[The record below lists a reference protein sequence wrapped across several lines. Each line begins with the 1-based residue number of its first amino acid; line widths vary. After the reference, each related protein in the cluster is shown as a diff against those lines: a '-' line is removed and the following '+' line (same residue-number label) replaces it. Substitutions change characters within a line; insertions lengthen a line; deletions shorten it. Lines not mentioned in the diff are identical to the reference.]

1 MSRRY
6 SQNNNR
12 QQQQEW
18 RSNNSSNFSKPQTK
32 FVPKNQNPNSNPT
45 LSDSL
50 RQSLSSQSDAAAA
63 AAPASSGNMGAGE
76 SSSRIQMRDDGAWM
90 SRKAV
95 AGVQGGGKFVTYLPQ
110 DEAVAA
116 GLGADEGGLDPVES
130 QRVVDLL
137 SRELSRLL
145 KLKPKEFWKEVASDV
160 SLHDFLDS
168 FLKFRS
174 RWYDFP
180 HRGVKG
186 IVAGVIVGE
195 LDLCRRVFMV
205 LYRISSNRAP
215 GVEAAESLN
224 SKDHAVLL
232 QEKKLLDLPKLLDI
246 CSIYGHENEELTGLL
261 VLLSAGSHEDHRSS
275 PLLTDYLE
283 VMDFINDAIVSMDAF
298 VTAYESAAVF
308 FSCPVEM
315 SHGNEEMLITLARL
329 HDTLIPALQRGFRVI
344 LTGGDDRMILNVAV
358 SLKMLSMR
366 LSKFGWKLLDTCY
379 LSDRVFEDHLPIPHV
394 TKMFPAKVED
404 PVIRT
409 DILIQTFREI
419 NGVLLAAQENQSKVS
434 FLQNL
439 DRNHHIMSRLQ
450 SLQNAGWIF
459 MDDEQ
464 LQYLSGI
471 MASNLKGT
479 IKDSPAFPT
488 ATASNKVQ
496 MGEDVA
502 IMESKISQIKD
513 LFPDYGK
520 GFLAACLE
528 AYNHNPEEVIQRILE
543 GTLHEDL
550 RCLDTSSETMPLP
563 KAASTVGKKDKGK
576 GKLVES
582 TLPSTTSL
590 HSVNPVVP
598 VEQRQVEG
606 PSVSSSSTTGRF
618 VRKPNDIPGHYTT
631 DTRDHKDTARM
642 AALISQYEYEDEY
655 DDSFDDLGFSVAD
668 SGVEENELLG
678 NRINSNSG
686 ISSGTKTE
694 TSAQNSPNTKWGSRK
709 KPQYY
714 VKDGK
719 NYSYKVAGSVA
730 VANANEAS
738 LINQVHG
745 EQIHGLGRGGNIP
758 LGATKKLAEY
768 QEKDRDQSD
777 EPEMEGRGNYRG
789 RPWGRGSRGGGRLR
803 ESNDVQDNQSDGS
816 EIQGR
821 ESTPNHRGRGRGRG
835 SNHNYRKDRA
845 MNKHFSGLSGF

>member
-1 MSRRY
+1 
-6 SQNNNR
+6 
-12 QQQQEW
+12 
-18 RSNNSSNFSKPQTK
+18 
-32 FVPKNQNPNSNPT
+32 
-45 LSDSL
+45 
-50 RQSLSSQSDAAAA
+50 
-63 AAPASSGNMGAGE
+63 
-76 SSSRIQMRDDGAWM
+76 
-90 SRKAV
+90 
-95 AGVQGGGKFVTYLPQ
+95 
-110 DEAVAA
+110 
-116 GLGADEGGLDPVES
+116 
-130 QRVVDLL
+130 
-137 SRELSRLL
+137 
-145 KLKPKEFWKEVASDV
+145 
-160 SLHDFLDS
+160 
-168 FLKFRS
+168 
-174 RWYDFP
+174 
-180 HRGVKG
+180 
-186 IVAGVIVGE
+186 
-195 LDLCRRVFMV
+195 
-205 LYRISSNRAP
+205 
-215 GVEAAESLN
+215 
-224 SKDHAVLL
+224 
-232 QEKKLLDLPKLLDI
+232 
-246 CSIYGHENEELTGLL
+246 
-261 VLLSAGSHEDHRSS
+261 
-275 PLLTDYLE
+275 
-283 VMDFINDAIVSMDAF
+283 
-298 VTAYESAAVF
+298 
-308 FSCPVEM
+308 
-315 SHGNEEMLITLARL
+315 
-329 HDTLIPALQRGFRVI
+329 
-344 LTGGDDRMILNVAV
+344 
-358 SLKMLSMR
+358 
-366 LSKFGWKLLDTCY
+366 
-379 LSDRVFEDHLPIPHV
+379 
-394 TKMFPAKVED
+394 
-404 PVIRT
+404 
-409 DILIQTFREI
+409 
-419 NGVLLAAQENQSKVS
+419 
-434 FLQNL
+434 
-439 DRNHHIMSRLQ
+439 
-450 SLQNAGWIF
+450 

-471 MASNLKGT
+471 TASNLKGT
-479 IKDSPAFPT
+479 VKESPALPT

-496 MGEDVA
+496 MGEDAA

-563 KAASTVGKKDKGK
+563 KTASTVGKKDKGK

-631 DTRDHKDTARM
+631 DTRDHKDTARI

-655 DDSFDDLGFSVAD
+655 DDSFDDLGFSVAE

-738 LINQVHG
+738 LINEVHG

-777 EPEMEGRGNYRG
+777 EPETEGRGNTGNYRG
-789 RPWGRGSRGGGRLR
+789 RPWGRGSKGGGRLR

-845 MNKHFSGLSGF
+845 MSKHFSGLSGF